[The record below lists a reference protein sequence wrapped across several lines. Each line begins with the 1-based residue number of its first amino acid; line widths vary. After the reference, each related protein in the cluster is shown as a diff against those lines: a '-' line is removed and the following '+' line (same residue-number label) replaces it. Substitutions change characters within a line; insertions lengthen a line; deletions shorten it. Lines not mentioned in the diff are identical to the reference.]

1 MVETRSY
8 EPSPFSTPH
17 ALLTSERLN
26 GCNCFAGNFNTDK
39 LALQNRLAP
48 AMVSRVNDNEDA
60 LRWKRK
66 FLDALEDQE
75 RREAQLDNR
84 IRLLRR
90 GLLGVSLAGD
100 GQDPVL
106 DRQLEEL
113 RKNLRKDDREA
124 GLERLL
130 EKIEASVLRLD
141 NEKQDS
147 YLALKH
153 AFDESI
159 REIQRLPIPAALQ
172 RRIRKFHRQMSAR
185 LGDAQMHQ
193 ALITQFMGLLAE
205 VSQHLLDKEAE
216 REEAEHS
223 TRRGLFSRLFGGE
236 SNEEAATHPP
246 TKNPS
251 EPALEP
257 SSENTEDSDAS
268 EVETRAR
275 VSGNHH
281 AKHAIQHDVSIHSVV
296 EEIEQEKEPERVAD
310 GVVEPEV
317 VSTGEPEFESEAD
330 IKPGSG
336 AESAFKPEPEPE
348 HESASEQDVEVLVE
362 EEMVSLEGEVVRD
375 TSGLAEPGFSYISG
389 HVEPLLLRILECIHV
404 SEASF
409 TLADT
414 VRNTVVKGLNWYD
427 FVAVLEQILQLLRQ
441 STLDQRGEY
450 ERFIG
455 EVTESLVQVQ
465 QFVNQAQDHNEAV
478 RDSEKTL
485 TDKVSNDVKQIAE
498 AFVDEDM
505 DINTIRETVQAQI
518 HSILNSMEG
527 FRTQRAQQDDAMGQQ
542 MQMLVDR
549 IVSLEDESR
558 QLREHLARQEELAST
573 DPLTE
578 LPNRESYRYRIES
591 VIIQWQGNLAEEH
604 VAPDAAE
611 PTLCLAVLDVDHF
624 KRINDNWGHLAG
636 DKVLKIVA
644 REMRTALKD
653 SDFLAR
659 YGGEEFVVILP
670 ETRPADA
677 EARLNKLRAAIE
689 AIPFHFKEER
699 IVVTVSCGVVAMK
712 AGETADGLFGR
723 ADKMLYQ
730 AKQEGRNLVI
740 RQR

>member
-1 MVETRSY
+1 
-8 EPSPFSTPH
+8 
-17 ALLTSERLN
+17 
-26 GCNCFAGNFNTDK
+26 
-39 LALQNRLAP
+39 
-48 AMVSRVNDNEDA
+48 MVSRVDDSEEA
-60 LRWKRK
+60 LRWKSK

-75 RREAQLDNR
+75 RREAQLDHR

-106 DRQLEEL
+106 DKQLEEL
-113 RKNLRKDDREA
+113 RKNLRKDDRET
-124 GLERLL
+124 GLEHLL

-159 REIQRLPIPAALQ
+159 KEIQHLPMPGALQ

-185 LGDAQMHQ
+185 LGDAQLHQ
-193 ALITQFMGLLAE
+193 SLITQFMSLLTE
-205 VSQHLLDKEAE
+205 VSQHLLAKEAAATADHAAN
-216 REEAEHS
+216 RP
-223 TRRGLFSRLFGGE
+223 GLFGRLFG
-236 SNEEAATHPP
+236 
-246 TKNPS
+246 
-251 EPALEP
+251 
-257 SSENTEDSDAS
+257 TETTTADAS
-268 EVETRAR
+268 QVPAPGDMET
-275 VSGNHH
+275 
-281 AKHAIQHDVSIHSVV
+281 
-296 EEIEQEKEPERVAD
+296 E
-310 GVVEPEV
+310 
-317 VSTGEPEFESEAD
+317 
-330 IKPGSG
+330 
-336 AESAFKPEPEPE
+336 PEPEPDRPFAADTTISVPE
-348 HESASEQDVEVLVE
+348 EQPLTSTAQVEKEAVHSTFHTSAKYAELEAVDVQAMTDPADEAVVDDHVEVIVE
-362 EEMVSLEGEVVRD
+362 EEAVSLEGEIVRD
-375 TSGLAEPGFSYISG
+375 ASGLSEPGFSYIAG

-409 TLADT
+409 TLADS

-465 QFVNQAQDHNEAV
+465 QFVTQAQHHNESV
-478 RDSEKTL
+478 RDSEQAL
-485 TDKVSNDVKQIAE
+485 TDKVSQDVQYIGETFANE
-498 AFVDEDM
+498 EL
-505 DINTIRETVQAQI
+505 DIQTIRETVQAQI
-518 HSILNSMEG
+518 HSILSSMEG
-527 FRTQRAQQDDAMGQQ
+527 FRSQRQQQGESMGQD
-542 MQMLVDR
+542 MQELLAR
-549 IVSLEDESR
+549 IAVLEDESR

-591 VIIQWQGNLAEEH
+591 VIMQWQGALHDEH
-604 VAPDAAE
+604 IEPDPAD
-611 PTLCLAVLDVDHF
+611 PTLCLAVIDVDHF

-670 ETRPADA
+670 DSRPADA
-677 EARLNKLRAAIE
+677 EGRLNKLRHAIE
-689 AIPFHFKEER
+689 SIPFHFREER

-712 AGETADGLFGR
+712 VGESADRLFGR

>member
-1 MVETRSY
+1 
-8 EPSPFSTPH
+8 
-17 ALLTSERLN
+17 
-26 GCNCFAGNFNTDK
+26 
-39 LALQNRLAP
+39 
-48 AMVSRVNDNEDA
+48 MVSRVNDNEDA

-75 RREAQLDNR
+75 RREALLDNR

-106 DRQLEEL
+106 DKQLEEL
-113 RKNLRKDDREA
+113 RKNLRKDDRET

-130 EKIEASVLRLD
+130 ENIESSVLRLD

-159 REIQRLPIPAALQ
+159 KEIQHLPMPGSLQ

-193 ALITQFMGLLAE
+193 VLITQFMSLLAE
-205 VSQHLLDKEAE
+205 VSQHLLAKEAE
-216 REEAEHS
+216 REDQEAS
-223 TRRGLFSRLFGGE
+223 SRRGLFSRLFGT
-236 SNEEAATHPP
+236 EA
-246 TKNPS
+246 
-251 EPALEP
+251 
-257 SSENTEDSDAS
+257 
-268 EVETRAR
+268 
-275 VSGNHH
+275 
-281 AKHAIQHDVSIHSVV
+281 
-296 EEIEQEKEPERVAD
+296 
-310 GVVEPEV
+310 
-317 VSTGEPEFESEAD
+317 
-330 IKPGSG
+330 
-336 AESAFKPEPEPE
+336 AESATEAAKELPPESPPEISPE
-348 HESASEQDVEVLVE
+348 TADDTCLSTSDESPISNEPIANEYVNDDSESADETCNDAIAALEGDVEVLSQDEAV
-362 EEMVSLEGEVVRD
+362 VSLEGEVVRD
-375 TSGLAEPGFSYISG
+375 ASGLSEPGFSYIAG
-389 HVEPLLLRILECIHV
+389 HVEPLLLRILECIHI

-455 EVTESLVQVQ
+455 EVTESLGQVQ
-465 QFVNQAQDHNEAV
+465 AFVDQAQHYNEAV
-478 RDSEKTL
+478 RDSEKAL
-485 TDKVSNDVKQIAE
+485 TDKVSSDVKQIAE

-527 FRTQRAQQDDAMGQQ
+527 FRSQRQQQDDAMGEQ
-542 MQMLVDR
+542 MQVMVDR
-549 IVSLEDESR
+549 IAMLEDESR
-558 QLREHLARQEELAST
+558 QLREHLAKQEELAST

-591 VIIQWQGNLAEEH
+591 VIMQWQGTLGDEN
-604 VAPDAAE
+604 APPDPGE
-611 PTLCLAVLDVDHF
+611 PTLCLAVVDVDHF

-644 REMRTALKD
+644 REMRTALED

-659 YGGEEFVVILP
+659 YGGEEFVIILP

-677 EARLNKLRAAIE
+677 EARLNKLRTAIE

-712 AGETADGLFGR
+712 INETADSLFGR

>member
-1 MVETRSY
+1 
-8 EPSPFSTPH
+8 
-17 ALLTSERLN
+17 
-26 GCNCFAGNFNTDK
+26 
-39 LALQNRLAP
+39 
-48 AMVSRVNDNEDA
+48 MVSRVDDNEEA

-75 RREAQLDNR
+75 RREVQLDHR

-106 DRQLEEL
+106 DKQLEEL
-113 RKNLRKDDREA
+113 RKNLRKDDRET

-159 REIQRLPIPAALQ
+159 KEVQRLPMPGTLQ
-172 RRIRKFHRQMSAR
+172 RRIRKFHRQMSSR
-185 LGDAQMHQ
+185 LGDAQLHQ
-193 ALITQFMGLLAE
+193 SLITQFMNLLTE
-205 VSQHLLDKEAE
+205 VSQYLLEKEAE
-216 REEAEHS
+216 ALADHAEN
-223 TRRGLFSRLFGGE
+223 RPGFFGRLFGMEARSADDVSGE
-236 SNEEAATHPP
+236 SETGAHIAADPVAPTPTGRSTLESKPEITVETGSVFAASEGQRPSQSLEPEAETVAAAGTASMHSATHDEEVAD
-246 TKNPS
+246 TAVHEREHS
-251 EPALEP
+251 VD
-257 SSENTEDSDAS
+257 NT
-268 EVETRAR
+268 VE
-275 VSGNHH
+275 
-281 AKHAIQHDVSIHSVV
+281 IVV
-296 EEIEQEKEPERVAD
+296 EEA
-310 GVVEPEV
+310 
-317 VSTGEPEFESEAD
+317 
-330 IKPGSG
+330 
-336 AESAFKPEPEPE
+336 
-348 HESASEQDVEVLVE
+348 
-362 EEMVSLEGEVVRD
+362 VSLEGEIVRD
-375 TSGLAEPGFSYISG
+375 ASGLSEPGFSYIAG

-409 TLADT
+409 TLADS

-465 QFVNQAQDHNEAV
+465 QFVAQAQNHNDAV
-478 RDSEKTL
+478 RDSEQAL
-485 TDKVSNDVKQIAE
+485 TDKVSQDVKQIAE
-498 AFVDEDM
+498 TFANEDL
-505 DINTIRETVQAQI
+505 DLQTIRVTVQAQI
-518 HSILNSMEG
+518 HSIISSMEG
-527 FRTQRAQQDDAMGQQ
+527 FRSQRKYQDESMGRE
-542 MQMLVDR
+542 MEGLLER
-549 IVSLEDESR
+549 IVTLEDEAR

-591 VIIQWQGNLAEEH
+591 VIMQWQGSLTDENTE
-604 VAPDAAE
+604 PDPVD
-611 PTLCLAVLDVDHF
+611 PTLCLAVIDVDLF

-677 EARLNKLRAAIE
+677 EGRLNKLRSAIE

-712 AGETADGLFGR
+712 VGDSADSLFGR

>member
-1 MVETRSY
+1 
-8 EPSPFSTPH
+8 
-17 ALLTSERLN
+17 
-26 GCNCFAGNFNTDK
+26 
-39 LALQNRLAP
+39 
-48 AMVSRVNDNEDA
+48 MVSRVDDNEEA

-75 RREAQLDNR
+75 RREVQLDHR

-106 DRQLEEL
+106 DKQLEEL
-113 RKNLRKDDREA
+113 RKNLRKDDRET

-159 REIQRLPIPAALQ
+159 KEVQRLPMPGTLQ
-172 RRIRKFHRQMSAR
+172 RRIRKFHRQMSSR
-185 LGDAQMHQ
+185 LGDAQLHQ
-193 ALITQFMGLLAE
+193 SLITQFMNLLTE
-205 VSQHLLDKEAE
+205 VSQYLLEKEAE
-216 REEAEHS
+216 ALADHAEN
-223 TRRGLFSRLFGGE
+223 RPGFFGRLFGM
-236 SNEEAATHPP
+236 EAQQ
-246 TKNPS
+246 PS
-251 EPALEP
+251 QSLEP
-257 SSENTEDSDAS
+257 EAETVAAAGTASVHSVTHDEEVADTAVHEREHSVDNT
-268 EVETRAR
+268 VE
-275 VSGNHH
+275 
-281 AKHAIQHDVSIHSVV
+281 IVV
-296 EEIEQEKEPERVAD
+296 EEA
-310 GVVEPEV
+310 
-317 VSTGEPEFESEAD
+317 
-330 IKPGSG
+330 
-336 AESAFKPEPEPE
+336 
-348 HESASEQDVEVLVE
+348 
-362 EEMVSLEGEVVRD
+362 VSLEGEIVRD
-375 TSGLAEPGFSYISG
+375 ASGLSEPGFSYIAG

-409 TLADT
+409 TLADS

-465 QFVNQAQDHNEAV
+465 QFVAQAQNHNDAV
-478 RDSEKTL
+478 RDSEQAL
-485 TDKVSNDVKQIAE
+485 TDKVSQDVKQIAE
-498 AFVDEDM
+498 TFANEDL
-505 DINTIRETVQAQI
+505 DLQTIRVTVQAQI
-518 HSILNSMEG
+518 HSIISSMEG
-527 FRTQRAQQDDAMGQQ
+527 FRSQRKYQDESMGRE
-542 MQMLVDR
+542 MEGLLER
-549 IVSLEDESR
+549 IVTLEDEAR

-591 VIIQWQGNLAEEH
+591 VIMQWQGSLTDENTE
-604 VAPDAAE
+604 PDPVD
-611 PTLCLAVLDVDHF
+611 PTLCLAVIDVDLF

-677 EARLNKLRAAIE
+677 EGRLNKLRSAIE

-712 AGETADGLFGR
+712 VGDSADSLFGR

>member
-1 MVETRSY
+1 
-8 EPSPFSTPH
+8 
-17 ALLTSERLN
+17 
-26 GCNCFAGNFNTDK
+26 
-39 LALQNRLAP
+39 
-48 AMVSRVNDNEDA
+48 MVSRVDDSEEA

-75 RREAQLDNR
+75 RREAQLDHR

-106 DRQLEEL
+106 DKQLEEL
-113 RKNLRKDDREA
+113 RKNLRKDDRET

-159 REIQRLPIPAALQ
+159 KEIQHLPMPGALQ

-185 LGDAQMHQ
+185 LGDAQLHQ
-193 ALITQFMGLLAE
+193 SLITQFMSLLTEVSRHLLA
-205 VSQHLLDKEAE
+205 KEAE
-216 REEAEHS
+216 ATADHAANRP
-223 TRRGLFSRLFGGE
+223 GLFGRLFGTE
-236 SNEEAATHPP
+236 STTPDASPVSPTFNTSANYAEAEAASAQAMADP
-246 TKNPS
+246 
-251 EPALEP
+251 EE
-257 SSENTEDSDAS
+257 
-268 EVETRAR
+268 ET
-275 VSGNHH
+275 
-281 AKHAIQHDVSIHSVV
+281 VV
-296 EEIEQEKEPERVAD
+296 D
-310 GVVEPEV
+310 
-317 VSTGEPEFESEAD
+317 D
-330 IKPGSG
+330 
-336 AESAFKPEPEPE
+336 
-348 HESASEQDVEVLVE
+348 HVEVIVE
-362 EEMVSLEGEVVRD
+362 EEAVSLEGEIVRD
-375 TSGLAEPGFSYISG
+375 ASGLSEPGFSYIAG

-409 TLADT
+409 TLADS

-465 QFVNQAQDHNEAV
+465 QFVTQAQHHNEAV
-478 RDSEKTL
+478 RDSEQAL
-485 TDKVSNDVKQIAE
+485 TDKVSQDVKHIAE
-498 AFVDEDM
+498 TFANEEL
-505 DINTIRETVQAQI
+505 DIQTIRATVQAQI
-518 HSILNSMEG
+518 HSILSSMEG
-527 FRTQRAQQDDAMGQQ
+527 FRSQRQQQDESMGQD
-542 MQMLVDR
+542 MEELLER
-549 IVSLEDESR
+549 IAVLEDESR

-591 VIIQWQGNLAEEH
+591 VIMQWQGTLHDEHAE
-604 VAPDAAE
+604 PDPAD
-611 PTLCLAVLDVDHF
+611 PTLCLAVIDVDHF

-670 ETRPADA
+670 DSRPADA
-677 EARLNKLRAAIE
+677 EGRLNKLRQAIE
-689 AIPFHFKEER
+689 SIPFHFKEER

-712 AGETADGLFGR
+712 VGESAERLFER

>member
-1 MVETRSY
+1 
-8 EPSPFSTPH
+8 
-17 ALLTSERLN
+17 
-26 GCNCFAGNFNTDK
+26 
-39 LALQNRLAP
+39 
-48 AMVSRVNDNEDA
+48 MVSRVNDNEEA

-113 RKNLRKDDREA
+113 RKNLRKDDRET

-153 AFDESI
+153 AFDESLK
-159 REIQRLPIPAALQ
+159 ELQHLPLPGALL

-185 LGDAQMHQ
+185 LGDPQIHQ
-193 ALITQFMGLLAE
+193 ALITQFMGLLSE
-205 VSQHLLDKEAE
+205 VSQYLLEKEVE
-216 REEAEHS
+216 RDGAEHS
-223 TRRGLFSRLFGGE
+223 GKRGIFSRLFSME
-236 SNEEAATHPP
+236 SAETIEELPDRAPRHAHAEHVREEIDA
-246 TKNPS
+246 
-251 EPALEP
+251 EPAMHDRVAEESVSQP
-257 SSENTEDSDAS
+257 SSNATAPQPDFDRSSEEHAQSDTVNAEQSADHAIKVEDATPEPKEPQHTYAEDADVVQ
-268 EVETRAR
+268 EVE
-275 VSGNHH
+275 
-281 AKHAIQHDVSIHSVV
+281 VV
-296 EEIEQEKEPERVAD
+296 EEDD
-310 GVVEPEV
+310 G
-317 VSTGEPEFESEAD
+317 
-330 IKPGSG
+330 
-336 AESAFKPEPEPE
+336 
-348 HESASEQDVEVLVE
+348 
-362 EEMVSLEGEVVRD
+362 VSLEGEVVRD
-375 TSGLAEPGFSYISG
+375 ASGLSEPGFSYIAG

-409 TLADT
+409 TLADS

-441 STLDQRGEY
+441 STLDQRGDY

-465 QFVNQAQDHNEAV
+465 LFVTQAKDYNEAV
-478 RDSEKTL
+478 RDSEKAL
-485 TDKVSNDVKQIAE
+485 TDKVSQDVKQIAE
-498 AFVDEDM
+498 AFTDEEL
-505 DINTIRETVQAQI
+505 DINTLRETVQAQI
-518 HSILNSMEG
+518 HSILSSMEG
-527 FRTQRAQQDDAMGQQ
+527 FRSQRQQQDDSMGEE
-542 MQMLVDR
+542 MQALMQR
-549 IVSLEDESR
+549 IATLEDESR

-591 VIIQWQGNLAEEH
+591 MIIQWQGNLADGLAE
-604 VAPDAAE
+604 PDPAD
-611 PTLCLAVLDVDHF
+611 PTLCLAVVDVDHF

-677 EARLNKLRAAIE
+677 EGRLNKLRSAIE
-689 AIPFHFKEER
+689 SIPFHFKEER
-699 IVVTVSCGVVAMK
+699 IAVTVSCGVVAIK
-712 AGETADGLFGR
+712 AGESAESVFGR

>member
-1 MVETRSY
+1 
-8 EPSPFSTPH
+8 
-17 ALLTSERLN
+17 
-26 GCNCFAGNFNTDK
+26 
-39 LALQNRLAP
+39 
-48 AMVSRVNDNEDA
+48 MVSRVDDNEEA

-75 RREAQLDNR
+75 RREVQLDHR

-106 DRQLEEL
+106 DKQLEEL
-113 RKNLRKDDREA
+113 RKNLRKDDRET

-159 REIQRLPIPAALQ
+159 KEVQRLPMPGTLQ
-172 RRIRKFHRQMSAR
+172 RRIRKFHRQMSSR
-185 LGDAQMHQ
+185 LGDAQLHQ
-193 ALITQFMGLLAE
+193 SLITQFMNLLTE
-205 VSQHLLDKEAE
+205 VSQYLLEKEAE
-216 REEAEHS
+216 ALADHAEN
-223 TRRGLFSRLFGGE
+223 RPGFFGRLFGM
-236 SNEEAATHPP
+236 EAQQPSQSLEPEAETVAAAGTASMHSATHDEEVAD
-246 TKNPS
+246 TAVHEREHS
-251 EPALEP
+251 VD
-257 SSENTEDSDAS
+257 NT
-268 EVETRAR
+268 VE
-275 VSGNHH
+275 
-281 AKHAIQHDVSIHSVV
+281 IVV
-296 EEIEQEKEPERVAD
+296 EEA
-310 GVVEPEV
+310 
-317 VSTGEPEFESEAD
+317 
-330 IKPGSG
+330 
-336 AESAFKPEPEPE
+336 
-348 HESASEQDVEVLVE
+348 
-362 EEMVSLEGEVVRD
+362 VSLEGEIVRD
-375 TSGLAEPGFSYISG
+375 ASGLSEPGFSYIAG

-409 TLADT
+409 TLADS

-465 QFVNQAQDHNEAV
+465 QFVAQAQNHNDAV
-478 RDSEKTL
+478 RDSEQAL
-485 TDKVSNDVKQIAE
+485 TDKVSQDVKQIAE
-498 AFVDEDM
+498 TFANEDL
-505 DINTIRETVQAQI
+505 DLQTIRVTVQAQI
-518 HSILNSMEG
+518 HSIISSMEG
-527 FRTQRAQQDDAMGQQ
+527 FRSQRKNQDESMGRE
-542 MQMLVDR
+542 MEGLLER
-549 IVSLEDESR
+549 IVTLEDEAR

-591 VIIQWQGNLAEEH
+591 VIMQWQGSLTDENTE
-604 VAPDAAE
+604 PDPVD
-611 PTLCLAVLDVDHF
+611 PTLCLAVIDVDLF

-677 EARLNKLRAAIE
+677 EGRLNKLRSAIE

-712 AGETADGLFGR
+712 VGDSADSLFGR